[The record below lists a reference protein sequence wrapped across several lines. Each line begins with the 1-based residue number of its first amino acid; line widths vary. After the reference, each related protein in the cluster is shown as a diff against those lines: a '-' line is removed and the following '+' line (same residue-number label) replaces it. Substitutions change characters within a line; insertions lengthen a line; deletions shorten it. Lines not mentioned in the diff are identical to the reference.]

1 MRSELKKPTSLSN
14 SYEIIF
20 EWCVQKSQIY
30 FFFFNEKFNC
40 DSVFEISNSQNI
52 KLGPRSRQKDV
63 IDKAMLRMQQK
74 GEGAI

>member
-1 MRSELKKPTSLSN
+1 M
-14 SYEIIF
+14 
-20 EWCVQKSQIY
+20 KSFLNGVSRNHRFI
-30 FFFFNEKFNC
+30 FFFNEKFNC